1 VLQEAGL
8 LCHRPSR
15 PSPKP
20 DSSSGS
26 RPDARPHS
34 RTDSRVRTPE
44 SKAGT
49 EIDDSWDFLP
59 ELNITPP
66 VGFYTGKLTVRLSPH
81 PEDKDVTPFLNLSVT
96 VHMPT
101 NVSDPPV
108 IFVHCGGPGSGVE
121 CVNNKVMLDNKSK
134 ARYSGYAVVAID
146 QRGVG
151 SDTNP
156 SFECDMKQLKE
167 PPPRQDKLRHLR
179 LHELSLCSARW
190 HTLGR

>member
-1 VLQEAGL
+1 M
-8 LCHRPSR
+8 
-15 PSPKP
+15 
-20 DSSSGS
+20 
-26 RPDARPHS
+26 
-34 RTDSRVRTPE
+34 RTPE

-101 NVSDPPV
+101 NVRDPPV

-167 PPPRQDKLRHLR
+167 PPPGKTSYDISDFTSCPCALPDGTPLVDEAFANLDPMDEDQV
-179 LHELSLCSARW
+179 HELFQKMACAESWTSMLDR
-190 HTLGR
+190 TVLR